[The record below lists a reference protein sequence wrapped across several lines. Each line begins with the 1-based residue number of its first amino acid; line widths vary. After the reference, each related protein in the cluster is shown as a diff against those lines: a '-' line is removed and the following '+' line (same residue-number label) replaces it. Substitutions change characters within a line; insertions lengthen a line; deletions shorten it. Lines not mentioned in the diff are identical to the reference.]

1 MILDLIYRFAL
12 LLAATLLCVGCV
24 TGEKISRLHT
34 GMAKAEVVQVLGTPD
49 GDKQVGEFEV
59 YRYSNRLDWGIPDY
73 KRLMTRDWPWN
84 RADYYN
90 VVFKNDRVV
99 EYGTGQVRQQS
110 NGTVEIVPL

>member
-1 MILDLIYRFAL
+1 MMTLPIYRFAL
-12 LLAATLLCVGCV
+12 LLAATVLCGCV

-73 KRLMTRDWPWN
+73 KRIMTSDWPSD
-84 RADYYN
+84 RADYYT
-90 VVFKNDRVV
+90 VVFKKDRVV

-110 NGTVEIVPL
+110 NGTVAIVPL